1 MKIPSYKYCIAYL
14 LEFLGRDSNPHKSS
28 VVYEGVAELMGLTE
42 EDKALLLPSGYQAI
56 YKNRIGWAQDATKRA
71 GLSCAPS
78 RGMWKI
84 TNSGLELLKKYSFKI
99 PKEVE
104 NEIANT
110 KRDIPLSEIDGVFES
125 EIEAGVELESS
136 PEERIDLGVKE
147 LNDKA
152 VSDLLEKV
160 GDITPQDFEN
170 LVLKVLH
177 AMGYGT
183 NMNDVQRVGK
193 SHDEGI
199 DGIIS
204 LDKLGLE
211 KIYVQ
216 AKRWKNQV
224 GSPEIQTFMGALQIK
239 GANKGVLISSG
250 HITQPAYDLAKQ
262 ANGNLV
268 LINGTRLANLMIEYG
283 IGVQHRIIK
292 IAKFDED
299 YFE

>member
-1 MKIPSYKYCIAYL
+1 MRIPSYKYCIAQL
-14 LEFLGRDSNPHKSS
+14 LRFLGTDVKAYKSG
-28 VVYEGVAELMGLTE
+28 VVYEGVAELMELTD

-71 GLSCAPS
+71 GLTYAPS
-78 RGMWKI
+78 RGMWQI
-84 TNSGLELLKKYSFKI
+84 TDNGLALLKKYDFNI

-104 NEIANT
+104 GEIANT
-110 KRDIPLSEIDGVFES
+110 KRDIPISEIDGTTTIDSAS
-125 EIEAGVELESS
+125 EEMESS
-136 PEERIDLGVKE
+136 PEERIDSGVKE

-152 VSDLLEKV
+152 VSDLLDKISE
-160 GDITPQDFEN
+160 ITPQDFEL

-183 NMNDVQRVGK
+183 NIEDLQRVGK
-193 SHDEGI
+193 SHDESI

-216 AKRWKNQV
+216 AKRWRNQV
-224 GSPEIQTFMGALQIK
+224 GSPEVQTFMGALQFK

-250 HITQPAYDLAKQ
+250 PITKPAYDLANQ
-262 ANGNLV
+262 ANGSLV
-268 LINGTRLANLMIEYG
+268 LINGTRLANLMIDYG

-299 YFE
+299 YFD

>member
-1 MKIPSYKYCIAYL
+1 MKIPSYKYCIGSL
-14 LEFLGRDSNPHKSS
+14 LEFLGKENRSLKSGD
-28 VVYEGVAELMGLTE
+28 VYEGVAELMGLSA
-42 EDKALLLPSGYQAI
+42 EDKSLLLPSGYQAV

-71 GLSCAPS
+71 ALTYAPS
-78 RGMWKI
+78 RGMWQI
-84 TNSGLELLKKYSFKI
+84 TQAGIDLLKKYDFKI

-104 NEIANT
+104 NEIALT
-110 KRDIPLSEIDGVFES
+110 KRNIPISEIDGVTD
-125 EIEAGVELESS
+125 IEPPTEELESS
-136 PEERIDLGVKE
+136 PEERIDSGVKE

-152 VSDLLEKV
+152 VSDLLEKISE
-160 GDITPQDFEN
+160 ITPQEFET

-183 NMNDVQRVGK
+183 DMADLQRVGK

-224 GSPEIQTFMGALQIK
+224 GSPEIQTFMGALQFK

-250 HITQPAYDLAKQ
+250 PITKPAYELAKQ
-262 ANGNLV
+262 ANGTLV
-268 LINGTRLANLMIEYG
+268 LINGTRLANLMIDYG

-292 IAKFDED
+292 IATFDED
-299 YFE
+299 YFI